1 MFESSL
7 CQILFYV
14 LAALAILCAIGV
26 VAYRNPVNSAMC
38 MAVCFAMVAA
48 IYFGMGAQ
56 FLGIVQLIVY
66 AGAILVLFL
75 FVVMMLDIH
84 DEDHSKKTGLQAILG
99 VSWQAAVGVIIAGL
113 AAGLFIKS
121 AISLPGA
128 TENPCPVKSLCSSAG
143 ELLIGESRQEN
154 AKPDTAPK
162 YGASLP
168 ELNAAAA
175 ARLADPSL
183 SEEEAAKVTSI
194 SDVKLIGK
202 CLYTHY
208 NIAFVI
214 LGFALLS
221 GTVGAVAL
229 ARKIRKD

>member
-14 LAALAILCAIGV
+14 LAALAVLCAIAV
-26 VAYRNPVNSAMC
+26 VWHRNPVNSAMC

-48 IYFGMGAQ
+48 IFFGMGAQ

-84 DEDHSKKTGLQAILG
+84 DEGRCPSSYVH
-99 VSWQAAVGVIIAGL
+99 AAVGVLIAGFF
-113 AAGLFIKS
+113 AGLIIKVS
-121 AISLPGA
+121 LNLPGA
-128 TENPCPVKSLCSSAG
+128 TGNACPAITLCDSLG
-143 ELLIGESRQEN
+143 ELLIGEAR
-154 AKPDTAPK
+154 TAADAPAAAPQ
-162 YGASLP
+162 YGGPLP

-175 ARLADPSL
+175 ARALDPKL
-183 SEEEAAKVTSI
+183 SEADAAKATSI
-194 SDVKLIGK
+194 SDVNLLAK
-202 CLYTHY
+202 CLYNHY
-208 NIAFVI
+208 NIPFVI
-214 LGFALLS
+214 LSFALLS

>member
-14 LAALAILCAIGV
+14 LAAVAVLCAIGV

-38 MAVCFAMVAA
+38 MAMSFAMVAA
-48 IYFGMGAQ
+48 IFFGMGAQ

-84 DEDHSKKTGLQAILG
+84 DEHQSSGNYLH
-99 VSWQAAVGVIIAGL
+99 AAVGVLIAGFF
-113 AAGLFIKS
+113 AGLVINVS
-121 AISLPGA
+121 LGLPGA
-128 TENPCPVKSLCSSAG
+128 TDAPCPAKTLCNSMG
-143 ELLIGESRQEN
+143 ELLIGDAHVASQ
-154 AKPDTAPK
+154 ATDTAAS
-162 YGASLP
+162 YGGALP

-175 ARLADPSL
+175 ARQENPSISEAD
-183 SEEEAAKVTSI
+183 AAKATSI
-194 SDVKLIGK
+194 SDVKLLGK

-214 LGFALLS
+214 LSFALLS

>member
-1 MFESSL
+1 MFETSL

-14 LAALAILCAIGV
+14 LAALAVLCAIGV
-26 VAYRNPVNSAMC
+26 VGYRNPVNSAMC

-48 IYFGMGAQ
+48 IFFGMGAQ

-84 DEDHSKKTGLQAILG
+84 DEGKSQGNFVH
-99 VSWQAAVGVIIAGL
+99 AAVGVL
-113 AAGLFIKS
+113 VAGLFAGLVIKV
-121 AISLPGA
+121 AVNLPGA
-128 TENPCPVKSLCSSAG
+128 TDNSCPVITLWESAG
-143 ELLIGESRQEN
+143 ELLIGDARSV
-154 AKPDTAPK
+154 DTTPAAAPQ
-162 YGASLP
+162 YGGCLP

-175 ARLADPSL
+175 ARLENPSISEAD
-183 SEEEAAKVTSI
+183 AAKATSI
-194 SDVKLIGK
+194 SDVKLLGK
-202 CLYTHY
+202 CLYTYY
-208 NIAFVI
+208 NIPFVI

>member
-1 MFESSL
+1 MFETSL

-38 MAVCFAMVAA
+38 MAMSFAMVAA
-48 IYFGMGAQ
+48 IFFGMGAQ

-84 DEDHSKKTGLQAILG
+84 NERKNNKYAH
-99 VSWQAAVGVIIAGL
+99 AAVGVLIAGFF
-113 AAGLFIKS
+113 AGLLIKVS
-121 AISLPGA
+121 ISLPGA
-128 TENPCPVKSLCSSAG
+128 TNNPCPVMSLCESAG
-143 ELLIGESRQEN
+143 ELLIGESRT
-154 AKPDTAPK
+154 TAAAPAIPAQ
-162 YGASLP
+162 YGGALP
-168 ELNAAAA
+168 ELSAAAA
-175 ARLADPSL
+175 ARLENPAISAAD
-183 SEEEAAKVTSI
+183 AAKATSI

-208 NIAFVI
+208 NIPFVI

>member
-1 MFESSL
+1 MFETSL
-7 CQILFYV
+7 CQILFYL
-14 LAALAILCAIGV
+14 LAAIAVICAVGV

-38 MAVCFAMVAA
+38 MALSFAMVAA
-48 IYFGMGAQ
+48 IFFGMGAQ

-84 DEDHSKKTGLQAILG
+84 DEGQSRGSYIH
-99 VSWQAAVGVIIAGL
+99 AAVGVLIAGFF
-113 AAGLFIKS
+113 AGLIFVASGK
-121 AISLPGA
+121 LPGA
-128 TENPCPVKSLCSSAG
+128 GDTACPAMTLCDSMG
-143 ELLIGESRQEN
+143 ELLIGDARQVSE
-154 AKPDTAPK
+154 APATTPQ
-162 YGASLP
+162 YGSYLP
-168 ELNAAAA
+168 KLNPAEA
-175 ARLADPSL
+175 ARMENPAISD
-183 SEEEAAKVTSI
+183 EDAAKATSI
-194 SDVKLIGK
+194 SDVKLLGK

-208 NIAFVI
+208 NIPFVI

>member
-1 MFESSL
+1 MFETSL

-14 LAALAILCAIGV
+14 LAALAVLCAAGV

-48 IYFGMGAQ
+48 IFFGMGAQ

-75 FVVMMLDIH
+75 FVVMMLDNH
-84 DEDHSKKTGLQAILG
+84 DEGQRRGSYIHAAIG
-99 VSWQAAVGVIIAGL
+99 VLVAGVFAGL
-113 AAGLFIKS
+113 VIKVS
-121 AISLPGA
+121 INLPGA
-128 TENPCPVKSLCSSAG
+128 PDNTCPAITLCESAG
-143 ELLIGESRQEN
+143 ELLIGDAREVSPAQ
-154 AKPDTAPK
+154 TAAPQ
-162 YGASLP
+162 YGGCLP
-168 ELNAAAA
+168 ELSAAAA
-175 ARLADPSL
+175 ARLENPAISAAD
-183 SEEEAAKVTSI
+183 AAKATSI
-194 SDVKLIGK
+194 PDVKLLGK
-202 CLYTHY
+202 CLYTYY
-208 NIAFVI
+208 NIPFVI

>member
-1 MFESSL
+1 MFETSL

-14 LAALAILCAIGV
+14 LAALAVLCAIGV
-26 VAYRNPVNSAMC
+26 VGYRNPVNSAMC

-48 IYFGMGAQ
+48 IFFGMGAQ

-84 DEDHSKKTGLQAILG
+84 DEGKSQGNFVHAAIG
-99 VSWQAAVGVIIAGL
+99 VLV
-113 AAGLFIKS
+113 AGLFAGLVIKV
-121 AISLPGA
+121 AVNLPGA
-128 TENPCPVKSLCSSAG
+128 TDNSCPVITLWESAG
-143 ELLIGESRQEN
+143 ELLIGDARSV
-154 AKPDTAPK
+154 DTTPAAAPQ
-162 YGASLP
+162 YGGCLP

-175 ARLADPSL
+175 ARLENPSISEAD
-183 SEEEAAKVTSI
+183 AAKATSI
-194 SDVKLIGK
+194 SDVKLLGK
-202 CLYTHY
+202 CLYTYY
-208 NIAFVI
+208 NIPFVI

>member
-1 MFESSL
+1 MFETSL
-7 CQILFYV
+7 CQILFYL
-14 LAALAILCAIGV
+14 LAALAVLCAVGV

-48 IYFGMGAQ
+48 VFFGMGAQ

-84 DEDHSKKTGLQAILG
+84 DEGQSKGSYTHAAIG
-99 VSWQAAVGVIIAGL
+99 VLIAGFF
-113 AAGLFIKS
+113 AGLIIKVS
-121 AISLPGA
+121 INLPGA
-128 TENPCPVKSLCSSAG
+128 TENTCPAITLCESAG
-143 ELLIGESRQEN
+143 ELLIGD
-154 AKPDTAPK
+154 AYKAGPAPAAAPQ
-162 YGASLP
+162 YGGCLP
-168 ELNAAAA
+168 ELSAAAA
-175 ARLADPSL
+175 ARMENPSISEAD
-183 SEEEAAKVTSI
+183 AAKATSI
-194 SDVKLIGK
+194 SDVKLLGK

-208 NIAFVI
+208 NIPFVI
-214 LGFALLS
+214 LSFALLS

>member
-14 LAALAILCAIGV
+14 LAALAMLCAIGV
-26 VAYRNPVNSAMC
+26 VAFRNPVNSAMC
-38 MAVCFAMVAA
+38 MAMSFAMVAA
-48 IYFGMGAQ
+48 IFFGMGAQ

-84 DEDHSKKTGLQAILG
+84 DERSSSNYVHAAMG
-99 VSWQAAVGVIIAGL
+99 VLIAGFF
-113 AAGLFIKS
+113 AGLIINVS
-121 AISLPGA
+121 LGLPGA
-128 TENPCPVKSLCSSAG
+128 TDNPCPVKSLCTSAG
-143 ELLIGESRQEN
+143 ELLIGDARQ
-154 AKPDTAPK
+154 AAPQPAAPAQ
-162 YGASLP
+162 YGGALP
-168 ELNAAAA
+168 ELSAAAA
-175 ARLADPSL
+175 ARMVNPSI
-183 SEEEAAKVTSI
+183 SAEDAAKVTSI

-208 NIAFVI
+208 NIPFVI

>member
-14 LAALAILCAIGV
+14 LAALAVLCAIGV

-48 IYFGMGAQ
+48 VFFGMGAQ

-84 DEDHSKKTGLQAILG
+84 DEGKSKGSYAH
-99 VSWQAAVGVIIAGL
+99 AAVGVLIAGFF
-113 AAGLFIKS
+113 AGLIIKVS
-121 AISLPGA
+121 INLPGA
-128 TENPCPVKSLCSSAG
+128 TDNPCPVLTLCESAG
-143 ELLIGESRQEN
+143 ELLIGDAR
-154 AKPDTAPK
+154 TATPAPAAAPQ
-162 YGASLP
+162 YGGALP
-168 ELNAAAA
+168 ELSAAEAARVENPGISDAEAAA
-175 ARLADPSL
+175 
-183 SEEEAAKVTSI
+183 VTSI
-194 SDVKLIGK
+194 PDVKLLAK

-208 NIAFVI
+208 NIPFVI

>member
-14 LAALAILCAIGV
+14 LAALAMLCAIGV
-26 VAYRNPVNSAMC
+26 VAFRNPVNSAMC

-48 IYFGMGAQ
+48 IFFGMGAQ

-84 DEDHSKKTGLQAILG
+84 DEKHSSNNIGWHT
-99 VSWQAAVGVIIAGL
+99 VVGVLVAGCTAGL
-113 AAGLFIKS
+113 ILKAAIN
-121 AISLPGA
+121 LPGA
-128 TENPCPVKSLCSSAG
+128 TDNPCPVKSLCTSAG
-143 ELLIGESRQEN
+143 ELLIGDARQ
-154 AKPDTAPK
+154 AAPQPAAPAQ
-162 YGASLP
+162 YGGALP
-168 ELNAAAA
+168 ELSAAAA
-175 ARLADPSL
+175 ARMVNPSI
-183 SEEEAAKVTSI
+183 SAEDAAKVTSI

-208 NIAFVI
+208 NIPFVI

>member
-1 MFESSL
+1 MFETSL

-14 LAALAILCAIGV
+14 LAVLAIVCAAGV
-26 VAYRNPVNSAMC
+26 VGFRSAVNSAMC
-38 MAVCFAMVAA
+38 MAVCFATVAA
-48 IYFGMGAQ
+48 IFFGMGAQ

-84 DEDHSKKTGLQAILG
+84 DEGRSSKKIGWHAC
-99 VSWQAAVGVIIAGL
+99 VGVLIAGC
-113 AAGLFIKS
+113 AAGLIIK
-121 AISLPGA
+121 AALSLPGA
-128 TENPCPVKSLCSSAG
+128 TSNPCPVLSLCDSAG
-143 ELLIGESRQEN
+143 ELLIGDAHQK
-154 AKPDTAPK
+154 ADKPATTAP
-162 YGASLP
+162 YGGRLP

-175 ARLADPSL
+175 ARLADPTL
-183 SEEEAAKVTSI
+183 TEEEAAKVTSI

-208 NIAFVI
+208 NIPFVI
-214 LGFALLS
+214 LGFALLT

>member
-1 MFESSL
+1 MFETSL

-14 LAALAILCAIGV
+14 LAALAVLCAAGV
-26 VAYRNPVNSAMC
+26 VGYRNPVNSAMC

-48 IYFGMGAQ
+48 IFFGMGAQ

-84 DEDHSKKTGLQAILG
+84 DEGQSRGSYLH
-99 VSWQAAVGVIIAGL
+99 AAVGVLVAGFFAGL
-113 AAGLFIKS
+113 IIKVS
-121 AISLPGA
+121 LNLPGA
-128 TENPCPVKSLCSSAG
+128 MDNTCPAIALCESAG
-143 ELLIGESRQEN
+143 ELLIGDARQVSE
-154 AKPDTAPK
+154 APAAAPQ
-162 YGASLP
+162 YGGCLP

-175 ARLADPSL
+175 ARLENPGITEAD
-183 SEEEAAKVTSI
+183 AAKATSI
-194 SDVKLIGK
+194 SDVKLLGK

-208 NIAFVI
+208 NIPFVI

>member
-1 MFESSL
+1 MFEPSL
-7 CQILFYV
+7 CLILFYL
-14 LAALAILCAIGV
+14 LAALAVLCAVGV

-38 MAVCFAMVAA
+38 MAVSFAMVAA
-48 IYFGMGAQ
+48 IFFGMGAQ

-84 DEDHSKKTGLQAILG
+84 DEGKSRGSSVHAT
-99 VSWQAAVGVIIAGL
+99 VGVLIAGFF
-113 AAGLFIKS
+113 AGLIIVT
-121 AISLPGA
+121 AWNLPGA
-128 TENPCPVKSLCSSAG
+128 TEASCPARNLCSSMG
-143 ELLIGESRQEN
+143 ELLIGDARTVSETPATTPQ
-154 AKPDTAPK
+154 
-162 YGASLP
+162 YGSYLP
-168 ELNAAAA
+168 ELSPAAA
-175 ARLADPSL
+175 ARMENPAI
-183 SEEEAAKVTSI
+183 SEEEAAKATSI
-194 SDVKLIGK
+194 SDVKLLGK

-208 NIAFVI
+208 NIPFVI

>member
-7 CQILFYV
+7 CQILFYL
-14 LAALAILCAIGV
+14 LAAMAVLCAIGV

-38 MAVCFAMVAA
+38 MAMSFAMVAA
-48 IYFGMGAQ
+48 IFFGMGAQ

-84 DEDHSKKTGLQAILG
+84 DERHSSSNYIH
-99 VSWQAAVGVIIAGL
+99 AAVGVLIAGFF
-113 AAGLFIKS
+113 AGLIINVS
-121 AISLPGA
+121 LGLPGA
-128 TENPCPVKSLCSSAG
+128 TDNPCPARSLCSSLG
-143 ELLIGESRQEN
+143 ELLIGDARTVCE
-154 AKPDTAPK
+154 APATAAP
-162 YGASLP
+162 YGGALP

-175 ARLADPSL
+175 ARLENPAISEAD
-183 SEEEAAKVTSI
+183 AAKATSI
-194 SDVKLIGK
+194 SDVKLLGK

-214 LGFALLS
+214 LSFALLS

>member
-1 MFESSL
+1 MFETSL

-14 LAALAILCAIGV
+14 LAALAVLCAAGV

-48 IYFGMGAQ
+48 IFFGMGAQ

-84 DEDHSKKTGLQAILG
+84 DEGQSRGSYIHAAIG
-99 VSWQAAVGVIIAGL
+99 VLVAGVFAGL
-113 AAGLFIKS
+113 VIKVS
-121 AISLPGA
+121 INLPGA
-128 TENPCPVKSLCSSAG
+128 HDNTCPAITLCEGAG
-143 ELLIGESRQEN
+143 ELLIGDARKVSPAQ
-154 AKPDTAPK
+154 TAATQ
-162 YGASLP
+162 YGGCLP
-168 ELNAAAA
+168 ELSAAAA
-175 ARLADPSL
+175 ARLENPAISAAD
-183 SEEEAAKVTSI
+183 AAKATSI
-194 SDVKLIGK
+194 PDVKLLGK
-202 CLYTHY
+202 CLYTYY
-208 NIAFVI
+208 NIPFVI

>member
-1 MFESSL
+1 MFETSL
-7 CQILFYV
+7 CQILFYL
-14 LAALAILCAIGV
+14 LAALAVLCAVGV

-48 IYFGMGAQ
+48 IFFGMGAQ

-84 DEDHSKKTGLQAILG
+84 DEGQSRGSYIH
-99 VSWQAAVGVIIAGL
+99 AAVGVLVAGFFAGL
-113 AAGLFIKS
+113 IIITALR
-121 AISLPGA
+121 LPGA
-128 TENPCPVKSLCSSAG
+128 TDNTCPVHTLCDSVG
-143 ELLIGESRQEN
+143 ELLIGEAR
-154 AKPDTAPK
+154 TASETPAAPAQ
-162 YGASLP
+162 YGGSLP
-168 ELNAAAA
+168 KLNAAAA
-175 ARLADPSL
+175 ARMENPAISDAD
-183 SEEEAAKVTSI
+183 AAKVTSI
-194 SDVKLIGK
+194 SDVKLLGK

-208 NIAFVI
+208 NIPFVI
-214 LGFALLS
+214 LSFALLS